1 MNVFVCIKQV
11 PDTET
16 KIKIRA
22 DGNGIETAGVKW
34 VLNPYDEFAIEEAIK
49 MKEGGNATQVTVF
62 SLGPKVRVT
71 ESLRTALAMGAD
83 EAIVIDAPE
92 DLDSYSTAKAL
103 ATAIKGEGTFKCV
116 LTGKLAIDDN
126 QASVGQMIAEFL
138 AIPHATVVSK
148 IAYGDNQMTIEREV
162 EGGTRELVQLTGP
175 ALIGANKGLNAP
187 RYASLPGIMKAKK
200 KTIKEI
206 PLASLDTAPT
216 ETRPEA
222 KVKFQSF
229 QLPPDKPSVK
239 MLQGDAAAQAAQLV
253 QLLRSEAKVI

>member
-1 MNVFVCIKQV
+1 MNVFVCVKQV

-22 DGNGIETAGVKW
+22 DGNGIEITGVKW
-34 VLNPYDEFAIEEAIK
+34 VLNPYDEFAVEEAIK
-49 MKEGGNATQVTVF
+49 MKEGGKATQVTVI
-62 SLGPKVRVT
+62 SLGPKARVS

-92 DLDSYSTAKAL
+92 DLDSVTTAKGL
-103 ATAIKGEGTFKCV
+103 AAAIKAEGNFKCV

-126 QASVGQMIAEFL
+126 QASVGQMVAEFL

-148 IAYGDNQMTIEREV
+148 IEYADNQMTIEREV
-162 EGGTRELVQLTGP
+162 EGGTREIVQLTGP

-206 PLASLDTAPT
+206 ALASLDTSPS
-216 ETRPEA
+216 ES
-222 KVKFQSF
+222 KVKFQGF
-229 QLPPDKPSVK
+229 QLPPEKPSVK
-239 MLQGDAAAQAAQLV
+239 MLQGDSATQTAQLV